1 MKLLCLLSATLL
13 GLAGC
18 AASGPAADND
28 ATPVGAAG
36 DLTGVANAAASA
48 DDDQAADDATGS
60 VLEVAEIPRVQSTAD
75 TPPTAS
81 VAAQRV
87 CRLEKR
93 TGSNRAIRV
102 CRTRAEIDRLET
114 ESKERFRELH
124 RSQTE
129 YQY

>member
-1 MKLLCLLSATLL
+1 MKFRCLLSATLL

-28 ATPVGAAG
+28 ALPDGAA
-36 DLTGVANAAASA
+36 DDRAGVASAAASA
-48 DDDQAADDATGS
+48 DDDLAVDDATES

-93 TGSNRAIRV
+93 TGSNRAMRV
-102 CRTRAEIDRLET
+102 CRTRAEIEALET